1 MDLVGL
7 FIVAAT
13 TAGLAARFGLSAPLL
28 LTGLGLVLSFV
39 PGVPSFALEPDIIL
53 LGILPPLLYAT
64 AIRTPLVDIRRNRR
78 SIGLL
83 SVGLVLATAF
93 AVAGV
98 VALVLPEV
106 PFAVALALGA
116 VVAPPDAVAA
126 SAVARRVRMPRSV
139 VTLLEGESL
148 LNDATALVTLRTALA
163 AAAGSVSL
171 AGAAGD
177 FARAVLVGAVG
188 GVVVAEVVSWARR
201 RVTDPVLD
209 TALSLF
215 APYVAYL
222 AAEGLHGSGVLGVVV
237 AGLILGHRSPEIQSA
252 ASRVTERILWRT
264 VQFLLESAVFLLIGL
279 QLKELLTAVG
289 EGETVLLRV
298 GLLCAGV
305 LLTVVAVRGLWV
317 FPGAYLPR
325 LVPVIAR
332 TEHRPA
338 PREVALVAWAG
349 MRGVVTLAA
358 VLTIPEDVPG
368 YPALV
373 LAAFAVVS
381 GTLLL
386 QGPTLPWLVHRLGV
400 RGPDPAQDALQ
411 EALVQHRAASAAL
424 DRLEAEGRDSG
435 RPEVVA
441 GLRGWG
447 ERVANAAWERL
458 GTAGAARDTPAE
470 VFHRLRLEM
479 LDAERQVLTEVRR
492 SGSVPW
498 DVVERVMERVDQEEA
513 MLEGFSMGAG
523 SETEGSPEAASPSGP
538 AACEHLAAVRGPV
551 SPESAPDACPDCLAI
566 GERSWV
572 HLRMCLDCGH
582 IGCCDSS
589 PNRHSHAHFVASG
602 HPVMRSVELGESWR
616 WCWVDGELG

>member
-1 MDLVGL
+1 
-7 FIVAAT
+7 
-13 TAGLAARFGLSAPLL
+13 
-28 LTGLGLVLSFV
+28 
-39 PGVPSFALEPDIIL
+39 
-53 LGILPPLLYAT
+53 
-64 AIRTPLVDIRRNRR
+64 
-78 SIGLL
+78 
-83 SVGLVLATAF
+83 
-93 AVAGV
+93 
-98 VALVLPEV
+98 
-106 PFAVALALGA
+106 
-116 VVAPPDAVAA
+116 
-126 SAVARRVRMPRSV
+126 
-139 VTLLEGESL
+139 
-148 LNDATALVTLRTALA
+148 
-163 AAAGSVSL
+163 
-171 AGAAGD
+171 
-177 FARAVLVGAVG
+177 
-188 GVVVAEVVSWARR
+188 
-201 RVTDPVLD
+201 
-209 TALSLF
+209 
-215 APYVAYL
+215 
-222 AAEGLHGSGVLGVVV
+222 
-237 AGLILGHRSPEIQSA
+237 
-252 ASRVTERILWRT
+252 

-289 EGETVLLRV
+289 KGETELLRV

-305 LLTVVAVRGLWV
+305 LLTVVVVRGLWV
-317 FPGAYLPR
+317 FPGAYLPH
-325 LVPVIAR
+325 LVPAIAR
-332 TEHRPA
+332 TEQRRA

-358 VLTIPEDVPG
+358 VLTIPEDVPA

-411 EALVQHRAASAAL
+411 EALVQ
-424 DRLEAEGRDSG
+424 
-435 RPEVVA
+435 
-441 GLRGWG
+441 

-479 LDAERQVLTEVRR
+479 LDAERQVLTDVRR

-498 DVVERVMERVDQEEA
+498 DIVERVMERVDQEEA

-523 SETEGSPEAASPSGP
+523 SEAEVSPEAPPPPGP
-538 AACEHLAAVRGPV
+538 AACEHLAAVRSPV

-589 PNRHSHAHFVASG
+589 PNRHSHAHFVASR